1 MSNAHENFTMAAP
14 AVQASFNGRVPKT
27 AYTVRVTG
35 LKTMLEDVVKPKGS
49 YKRTTFSCEIL
60 GPDPVTDKD
69 GQQYSVA
76 GRKFNI
82 GLPISPESSQYGDVY
97 TALASWGYKKDDG
110 TIDIQKFWDDCRSQS
125 LFFQVMLD
133 SEESTVRDGAGQPIP
148 GPDGKPITKGWQIKW
163 VNPSD
168 LLFRVNPESPTAAA
182 PY

>member
-1 MSNAHENFTMAAP
+1 MSHENFTMGAP
-14 AVQASFNGRVPKT
+14 SVQTGFNSRVPKT
-27 AYTVRVTG
+27 AYTVRAVA
-35 LKTMLEDVVKPKGS
+35 LKTMLEDVVKAKGA
-49 YKRTTFSCEIL
+49 YKRTTFTCEIL

-82 GLPISPESSQYGDVY
+82 GLPVTEGSTQYNDTY
-97 TALASWGYKKDDG
+97 TALAAWGYKKEDG
-110 TIDIQKFWDDCRSQS
+110 SIDIQKFWDEVRAQS

-133 SEESTVRDGAGQPIP
+133 SEEAVVKDGSGQPIP
-148 GPDGKPITKGWQIKW
+148 GPDGKPITKGWQIRW

-168 LLFRVNPESPTAAA
+168 LLFRVNPEAPTAAA